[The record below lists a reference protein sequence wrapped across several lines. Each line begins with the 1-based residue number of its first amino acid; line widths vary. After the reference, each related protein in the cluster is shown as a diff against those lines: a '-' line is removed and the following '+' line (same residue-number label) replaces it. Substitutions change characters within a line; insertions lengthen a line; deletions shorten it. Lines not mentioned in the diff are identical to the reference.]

1 MITVSVN
8 HKNKSV
14 AKNCSLQQLLKELS
28 VQQNGIAVA
37 INNKVI
43 IKKNWD
49 NTQLNQ
55 NDTITIIQAT
65 QGG

>member
-8 HKNKSV
+8 HNSKTIVEN
-14 AKNCSLQQLLKELS
+14 ASLSSLLLELNIS
-28 VQQNGIAVA
+28 TDGVAVA
-37 INNKVI
+37 INNQVI
-43 IKKNWD
+43 TKKDWES
-49 NTQLNQ
+49 TQLNQ